1 MLIVQMALILLA
13 TKWAGDLS
21 VKAGQPAVLG
31 KLLVGILLGPSVLG
45 LVTHTEVLKEISEI
59 GVILLMFLAGLE
71 TDLEELK
78 SRSRA
83 AVLVGLGGILLP
95 FAAGTWLG
103 QWMGLELY
111 PSVFLG
117 LLLSATSVSIS
128 VQSLREMN
136 RLKTP
141 EGTTIL
147 GAAII
152 DDVVVV
158 LLLAFLMGLAGS
170 ADATFTDVLWKKA
183 AFFLIAVLVA
193 WKGVPWLMRLLSGF
207 RTTEAVTAAAFIIC
221 FGFAAFSHLA
231 GVATIIGAY
240 IAGVAVSLTPYRTEV
255 TEKAETI
262 SYSFFVP
269 VFFTSIGVTAEFIG
283 IGEHWDIALLL
294 SVVAILTKLVG
305 AGVGARLAGFSNRS
319 AIGIGTGMVSRGEV
333 ALIMASLGLESQLIE
348 PWMFAVMVIVVLAT
362 TIVTP
367 PLLKQVFGSRNQAE
381 GLS

>member
-45 LVTHTEVLKEISEI
+45 LITHTDVLKEISEI

-83 AVLVGLGGILLP
+83 SFLVGLGGILLP
-95 FAAGTWLG
+95 LAAGTWLG
-103 QWMGLELY
+103 QWLGLGWY
-111 PSVFLG
+111 PSIFLG

-170 ADATFTDVLWKKA
+170 GDTSFAQVLGMKA
-183 AFFLIAVLVA
+183 GFFLIAALAA
-193 WKGVPWLMRLLSGF
+193 WKLVPWLMRVLSNF

-221 FGFAAFSHLA
+221 FGFAAFSHAA

-240 IAGVAVSLTPYRTEV
+240 IAGVAVSLTPYRQEV

-262 SYSFFVP
+262 SYAFFVP

-283 IGEHWDIALLL
+283 IGEHWDIAILL
-294 SVVAILTKLVG
+294 SVVAILTKLIG
-305 AGVGARLAGFSNRS
+305 AGLGARLAGFSRRS
-319 AIGIGTGMVSRGEV
+319 ALGIGTGMISRGEV
-333 ALIMASLGLESQLIE
+333 ALIMASIGLESGLIE

-367 PLLKQVFGSRNQAE
+367 PLLKRVFSPRHEE